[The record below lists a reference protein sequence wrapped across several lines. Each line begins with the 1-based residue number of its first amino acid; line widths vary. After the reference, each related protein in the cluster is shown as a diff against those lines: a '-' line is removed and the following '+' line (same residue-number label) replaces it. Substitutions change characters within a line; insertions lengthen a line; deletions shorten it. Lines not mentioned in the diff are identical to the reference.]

1 MKENSKATEIQT
13 SNFVGITKKQTTIF
27 EGEVSIHLHMLI
39 VSFKVL
45 S

>member
-1 MKENSKATEIQT
+1 MTENSKATEIQT
-13 SNFVGITKKQTTIF
+13 SNFVGITKKQTTTF
-27 EGEVSIHLHMLI
+27 DGEVSIHLHMLI